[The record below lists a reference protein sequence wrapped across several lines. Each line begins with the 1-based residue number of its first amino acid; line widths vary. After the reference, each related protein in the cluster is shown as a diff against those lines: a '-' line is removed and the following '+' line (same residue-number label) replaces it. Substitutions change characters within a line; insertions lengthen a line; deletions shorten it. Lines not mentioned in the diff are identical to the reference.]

1 MSTSCVCAPSV
12 SSADCRAR
20 SGRLDRARVYI
31 HNNTRGA
38 AGAGC
43 RCGAGPP
50 TSNYQYRLPGRSV
63 PVLFIYEVQTAYMSV
78 FIRPPAGTGAGREC
92 RKKYRYREPGTS
104 TCSGRVELVSTV

>member
-1 MSTSCVCAPSV
+1 MRL
-12 SSADCRAR
+12 D
-20 SGRLDRARVYI
+20 GLDRARVY
-31 HNNTRGA
+31 TTTQGVRVQG
-38 AGAGC
+38 AGAVQD
-43 RCGAGPP
+43 RQRL
-50 TSNYQYRLPGRSV
+50 TSNYRYRLPGRSV